1 MATYTLLTQMNTPS
15 GAVSQSTSATA
26 DAIIEMDVEIPLAN
40 DTEVALACEYG
51 QMKGVYLLAS
61 KAMTLEVN
69 SGSAPDQTIS
79 LLANVPKAW
88 IYGGDGTNPFSED
101 ITALFVS
108 AAAAGTLKIRI
119 LTDATP

>member
-69 SGSAPDQTIS
+69 SGSAPTKPSACSPTSPRRGFTAVTAPIRFLRTS
-79 LLANVPKAW
+79 P
-88 IYGGDGTNPFSED
+88 PFS
-101 ITALFVS
+101 S
-108 AAAAGTLKIRI
+108 APPPLAR
-119 LTDATP
+119 